1 MAAVQPAANWAPGD
15 SKGYLESVSKRAPL
29 LIDPADAPVYKRL
42 EKRPAYQVQ
51 EDWMTDALETNVT
64 PTPPQYAGEPSY
76 NGVDN
81 RSRVSNV
88 VQQFRENWLVAEV
101 AELIAAR
108 GGVAGVRSEIQRSID
123 VKMKKMVK
131 NIERVICSE
140 QAVLLDDGTNG
151 SKLGGYFAK
160 VTTNPVDAGAVNL
173 IDYITQTRFEDM
185 LQTVYDAGGD
195 SDLLFV
201 AQSSMCKIVGR
212 NFEGRANT
220 QENQDRAKH
229 TVDMIVR
236 KFRGQLGNE
245 VDIIPN
251 RSISE
256 SALLISESQMAI
268 AELRPIRVFRKDNDT
283 QHKRGFMNTYLT
295 LDFGSEKASSGWKN
309 DNTAIALGS

>member
-51 EDWMTDALETNVT
+51 EDWMTDALEANTT

-76 NGVDN
+76 DGVDN
-81 RSRVSNV
+81 RSRVANI
-88 VQQFRENWLVAEV
+88 VQQFRENWLVTEV
-101 AELIAAR
+101 SELIAGR
-108 GGVAGVRSEIQRSID
+108 SGVAGVRSEIQRSID

-131 NIERVICSE
+131 NIERVINSE
-140 QAVLLDDGTNG
+140 QADALDDGNNG
-151 SKLGGYFAK
+151 SKLGGFFDK
-160 VTTNPVDAGAVNL
+160 VTTNVTDTAAVSL
-173 IDYITQTRFEDM
+173 IDAVSQTAFEDK
-185 LQTVYDAGGD
+185 LLDIYNAGGD
-195 SDLLFV
+195 SELLCV
-201 AQSSMCKIVGR
+201 AQPAFCKIVGR

-236 KFRGQLGNE
+236 KFRGQLGTE
-245 VDIIPN
+245 VEIIPN
-251 RSISE
+251 RSIGE
-256 SALLISESQMAI
+256 SIGLWSESQAAI

-295 LDFGSEKASSGWKN
+295 LDYGNEKAHGGWKN
-309 DNTAIALGS
+309 NSTPLALGT